1 MNLNILMFM
10 IFFII
15 VVLLFWRIPDKKLKL
30 ITVCIKSLLQV
41 LPINQ
46 VIKMIIELRKKK

>member
-10 IFFII
+10 IFFIV

-41 LPINQ
+41 LPITQ
-46 VIKMIIELRKKK
+46 VIKMILEVRKKK

>member
-10 IFFII
+10 IFFIV
-15 VVLLFWRIPDKKLKL
+15 VVLLFWRILDKKLKL

-41 LPINQ
+41 LPITQ
-46 VIKMIIELRKKK
+46 VIKMIIEVRNKK

>member
-10 IFFII
+10 IFFIV

-30 ITVCIKSLLQV
+30 ITVFIKSLLQV
-41 LPINQ
+41 LPITQ
-46 VIKMIIELRKKK
+46 VIKMIIEVRKKK

>member
-41 LPINQ
+41 LPITQ
-46 VIKMIIELRKKK
+46 VIKMIIELRNKK

>member
-10 IFFII
+10 IFFIV
-15 VVLLFWRIPDKKLKL
+15 VVLLIWRIPDKKLKL

-41 LPINQ
+41 LPITQ
-46 VIKMIIELRKKK
+46 VIKMIIEIRNKK

>member
-41 LPINQ
+41 LPITQ